1 MSHSAAQML
10 GGAAGDLL
18 AKEIGVRIGVRI
30 GVHAGVSDNS
40 SPGGLALT
48 TGKHS
53 SLP

>member
-18 AKEIGVRIGVRI
+18 AKEIGVRI